1 MDLPFN
7 YLENLTNRLH
17 LGAMK
22 VPEEVRA
29 RHIRYI
35 MSCQNPDGGFFGRDS
50 ESDLYYT
57 GFALRS
63 LLILNALDVP
73 TSNKVGAFLTLRLN
87 TQASLVDFFSLVYSS
102 VIVSM
107 GGGPDVFA
115 QSGNWTET
123 IGLFLNSLRCE
134 DGGFG
139 KVPSGKE
146 SSTYMSFLAL
156 LCHQLIGKKVSNPEK
171 LIAFV
176 QSRNRDDGGFV
187 EYGPMRKSGTN
198 PTAAGMGV
206 LRALSPE
213 LLQDHNKTSLVNFFN
228 GMMGDE
234 GGFKANHRIPF
245 CDVLSTFT
253 SLWSL
258 AELNALD
265 NIPLEKINKYVMSVE
280 SLQGGFHG
288 GSWDAGKDVEYSFY
302 ALGALALL
310 ASRL

>member
-1 MDLPFN
+1 MNMPFN
-7 YLENLTNRLH
+7 YLENLTNKLH

-22 VPEEVRA
+22 IPAGVRA
-29 RHIRYI
+29 RHVRYI
-35 MSCQNPDGGFFGRDS
+35 LSCQNSDGGFFGRDS

-63 LLILNALDVP
+63 LLILNALDVE
-73 TSNKVGAFLTLRLN
+73 TSNKAGAFLTLRLN
-87 TQASLVDFFSLVYSS
+87 TQTSLIDFFSLVYSS

-115 QSGNWTET
+115 LSGNWTET
-123 IGLFLNSLRCE
+123 IGLFLKSLRGE

-139 KVPSGKE
+139 KVPSGRE

-156 LCHQLIGKKVSNPEK
+156 LCHQLIGKKVDNPEK
-171 LIAFV
+171 LVAFV
-176 QSRNRDDGGFV
+176 ESRLREDGGFV
-187 EYGPMRKSGTN
+187 EYGPMKKSGTN

-213 LLQDHNKTSLVNFFN
+213 LLQGQKKTNLINFFN
-228 GMMGDE
+228 GMIGDE
-234 GGFKANHRIPF
+234 GGFKANHRIPY

-258 AELNALD
+258 AELDALD
-265 NIPLEKINKYVMSVE
+265 NIPLGKINKYVMSVE
-280 SLQGGFHG
+280 SAQGGFHG

-302 ALGALALL
+302 ALGALALV
-310 ASRL
+310 ASNL